1 MAASRPS
8 GLFMKRTIP
17 MAAGLLYAGTAL
29 AKAPLEHRVG
39 LAGSGDVSYGWVTD
53 ITAVGAAGGGWW
65 SMHGRHA
72 GLQVELLD
80 RVLVAHQVPQ
90 NVAGVR
96 LSYAHLFGD
105 RAATTRGVATI
116 GAEGLFFSGLL
127 PVLPFFVATG
137 GAEWGLGDR
146 GFLRAE
152 AQAFFAPAPALGLG
166 PRLSGGWSF

>member
-1 MAASRPS
+1 
-8 GLFMKRTIP
+8 MKRVIGL
-17 MAAGLLYAGTAL
+17 AAGLLFAGAAG
-29 AKAPLEHRVG
+29 AKVPLEHRLG
-39 LAGSGDVSYGWVTD
+39 LAASGNASYGWKTD
-53 ITAVGAAGGGWW
+53 ITAAGAAGGGWW

-80 RVLVAHQVPQ
+80 RMLISYKVPQ

-105 RAATTRGVATI
+105 RAATTRGVASI